1 MVVLVEEIEGN
12 NKLEGNE
19 QDDSENLV
27 IDTSMYEYSKEVEV
41 TDAIDINEYV
51 SLIIRMNDSL
61 EEGMAFQH
69 ASNQTYE
76 FLQQDI
82 IEGAEKV
89 GINIV
94 LNNKKIAMYEI
105 DLDEFNIVDD
115 EPMAQLVLD
124 AAVVKM
130 MTPKVEEYV
139 DIMELKYNKK

>member
-1 MVVLVEEIEGN
+1 VVVLVEEIEGN